1 MEINKAL
8 FYGTIMDS
16 TLFPKDGLVEIAL
29 AGRSNVGKSSFII
42 SICNNS
48 KLARTSKTAGKTVTL
63 NFYLINDNFFLV
75 DMPGYG
81 YAANMKD
88 ELLNFSIVTDKYV
101 ENRKEL
107 KGIIQLIDSRTITK
121 DDIEMN
127 AYLKNRNIPFLIILS
142 KIDKLK
148 RNDIRKRKMIV
159 SKTLDISEELVIPYS
174 SLTKENLDKV
184 LNSFDLLVNKES
196 S

>member
-1 MEINKAL
+1 MEINKAT

-16 TLFPKDGLVEIAL
+16 KLFPNNGLPEIAL
-29 AGRSNVGKSSFII
+29 AGRSNVGKSSFIN

-107 KGIIQLIDSRTITK
+107 KAIIQLIDSRTITK

-127 AYLKNRNIPFLIILS
+127 SYLKSRNIPFIIILS

-148 RNDIRKRKMIV
+148 RNDIRKRKSILAK
-159 SKTLDISEELVIPYS
+159 SLDINEDLVIPYS

-184 LNSFDLLVNKES
+184 LDSFDSLINNL
-196 S
+196 